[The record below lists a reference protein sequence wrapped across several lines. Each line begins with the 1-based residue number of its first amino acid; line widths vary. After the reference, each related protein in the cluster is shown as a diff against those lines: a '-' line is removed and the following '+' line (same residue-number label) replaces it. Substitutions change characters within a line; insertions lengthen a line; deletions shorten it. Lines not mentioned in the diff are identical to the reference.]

1 MSKRFVD
8 KDQEIVYFNDT
19 YKKSFGKTIPI
30 VDAKHINKI
39 DSRKKTKHV
48 PTSRDVLNDF
58 LESTSIHGLQ
68 YFGKIDIKVG
78 TFGKILWTCTMLT
91 GFLCLSLMV
100 MQFLQRYN
108 DNPTNTYVRSFYNPI
123 FKAPFPAVTI
133 CPFSPISLQRRL
145 KIVDGINIP
154 ENMTEESVLNLLKYS
169 HHITLPF
176 TMKKYDE
183 IKELKALLD
192 ANQWTV
198 SNFLKILKPC
208 EDVTNSCWW
217 SGERIDCDQSIK
229 ISHTS
234 YGLCCSFN
242 YLLEE
247 YVGREKQVLV
257 HHSMDFPGLNTK
269 AYILQKDRQFE
280 IGIQPTMI
288 EKPVGLYHLNKEKKV
303 VPVCIPDS
311 ANTLDYFPTYRYSN
325 CYANCRIRRM
335 IQICGCLPFIYD
347 HLTDYYHIKPCE
359 IDGLAC
365 IQDNSMDLSIVS
377 DINTA
382 NFTCSCRTP
391 CEDVN
396 YEASTNSVVL
406 MKTQSSASY
415 NNQTTG
421 RAILKIFMHS
431 QVFMSMET
439 LAAADEV
446 YLLASIGGIFSL
458 FLGCSFLS
466 LVEILYFIVIF
477 GRATYSR
484 RKTKKRRKKTK
495 WIT

>member
-1 MSKRFVD
+1 
-8 KDQEIVYFNDT
+8 
-19 YKKSFGKTIPI
+19 
-30 VDAKHINKI
+30 
-39 DSRKKTKHV
+39 
-48 PTSRDVLNDF
+48 
-58 LESTSIHGLQ
+58 
-68 YFGKIDIKVG
+68 
-78 TFGKILWTCTMLT
+78 
-91 GFLCLSLMV
+91 MV

-247 YVGREKQVLV
+247 YVGREKQPKPKPISSVDFGRTSGLKLLINEQLFLGDTDVDIPRRMAHGDGALVLV